1 MPGQNGAPMEQ
12 LSLVVMEMTDVTAG
26 GKTCT
31 EYYGVF
37 RVVV

>member
-1 MPGQNGAPMEQ
+1 MEQ
-12 LSLVVMEMTDVTAG
+12 VSLVVMEMTDVTAG
-26 GKTCT
+26 KKTCM